1 MTDEKGK
8 YLGAFLIFQDRTA
21 EVNKLQKEQYA
32 ARHDALTGIYNKEYF
47 SERVKKKLK
56 EEPDGA
62 YVMVC
67 SDVKD
72 FKIINDV
79 FGMQS
84 GDELLI
90 RIAERLREKTHAGT
104 IYGRLDS
111 DHLAVMM

>member
-1 MTDEKGK
+1 M
-8 YLGAFLIFQDRTA
+8 
-21 EVNKLQKEQYA
+21 
-32 ARHDALTGIYNKEYF
+32 
-47 SERVKKKLK
+47 KKKLK

-90 RIAERLREKTHAGT
+90 RIAERLREKHMREQSTEDLTVT
-104 IYGRLDS
+104 IL
-111 DHLAVMM
+111 LL